1 MKRRWLTVAAVVAV
15 GMLAAGLVVLVSG
28 PGAKHV
34 AADFPNTVNL
44 YPGAEVKVLGVTVGS
59 VDSVAVRGTTVHVEM
74 SYDGARSLPPEVHA
88 AIVPPSI
95 VGDRFVQLSPP
106 YTGGPAL
113 ADGAQLDTGHTEVP
127 VELDEAYNSIN
138 NLATALGP
146 DGANSTGALSRLL
159 TASAANLGGN
169 GDALH
174 QTIQQLSG
182 AVSTLGDARGDIAGT
197 VTNLGALTG
206 TLAANDSQVGE
217 LIDNLATVS
226 GELDGQ
232 RDELRGA
239 TENLN
244 EAFDDLGRFVRD
256 NRTALSDNIGGLA
269 KVTSVVA
276 DHQRDLA
283 ELLDTAPLGLS
294 NLYDLV
300 MPVNYDPAHPGAVV
314 PEGRTTVTV
323 ARFGGLAPGLSN
335 QLGYLLSGLC
345 TQLPAA
351 QQQELAA
358 TCGGLR
364 RAGGDLGQLL
374 TQLANPVLGP
384 GLGAAGGPPSLPG
397 LLLGGAR

>member
-1 MKRRWLTVAAVVAV
+1 MRRSPLTIGAV
-15 GMLAAGLVVLVSG
+15 LAAAALAVGLVVLLSG
-28 PGAKHV
+28 PGAKHL

-74 SYDGARSLPPEVHA
+74 SYDGARSLPADAHA

-113 ADGAQLDTGHTEVP
+113 ADGAQLDVAHTEVP

-138 NLATALGP
+138 NLAKALGP

-169 GDALH
+169 GDAVH
-174 QTIQQLSG
+174 RTIQQLSG
-182 AVSTLGDARGDIAGT
+182 AVSTLADARGDFAAT

-206 TLAANDSQVGE
+206 TLAANDGQVRDLLG
-217 LIDNLATVS
+217 NLATVS
-226 GELDGQ
+226 DELDGQ

-244 EAFDDLGRFVRD
+244 EALADIGHFVRD
-256 NRTALSDNIGGLA
+256 NRTALTDNVHGLA
-269 KVTSVVA
+269 QVTATVA
-276 DHQRDLA
+276 DHQRGLA

-300 MPVNYDPAHPGAVV
+300 MPVNYDPAHPGAVA

-323 ARFGGLAPGLSN
+323 ARFGGLVPGLSN
-335 QLGYLLSGLC
+335 QLGYLLTGLC

-351 QQQELAA
+351 QQQALAA
-358 TCGGLR
+358 TCGALQ
-364 RAGGDLGQLL
+364 RAGGDLGQVL

-384 GLGAAGGPPSLPG
+384 GLGSGGGPSSLPG
-397 LLLGGAR
+397 LLLGGGR